1 MSVTLGDK
9 MRWSEAAQRTRGRFR
24 KVGEA
29 MYVSD
34 RLEDVDVDE
43 MRMLVFTVDGV
54 VVEGKFLVVCFWCGG
69 LHVISW
75 KKTLPLIIILGGG
88 AFALLVISL
97 SRILNSRL
105 FKFIVGE
112 DVDDTPTEF
121 MIHQAAIAQL
131 SDPLAALLTGDMLEA
146 QAGCTS
152 WKDVSKETFERFAQ
166 FAYLGDYEVVEPQKI
181 VAKLRNISPEPVV
194 EDAFASSSTPVRGK
208 KKKGPRI
215 INWEE
220 EAPAEEP
227 QECKEV
233 PEEEFG
239 WGFSS
244 TKKTYESARAP
255 SPPPIDFDDLTYPL
269 LTSLTPYT
277 PLCTPSP
284 LFLPS
289 HTYTTPFLSHA
300 TLYTLSSLWLI
311 PSLQALSLSKLHTT
325 LKTFELDSSN
335 TPDIL
340 ALARY
345 AYSEDGVDELR
356 DLVCKFLVV
365 HAVTLTADEG
375 FMGLMREG
383 AI

>member
-1 MSVTLGDK
+1 MV
-9 MRWSEAAQRTRGRFR
+9 
-24 KVGEA
+24 
-29 MYVSD
+29 
-34 RLEDVDVDE
+34 
-43 MRMLVFTVDGV
+43 
-54 VVEGKFLVVCFWCGG
+54 
-69 LHVISW
+69 
-75 KKTLPLIIILGGG
+75 LPY
-88 AFALLVISL
+88 SQ
-97 SRILNSRL
+97 ILNSRL

-244 TKKTYESARAP
+244 TKKSKKTRKSTTSLSFDSVVEPEPTAYESARAP

-383 AI
+383 GEFAGDMWRGEVERNH